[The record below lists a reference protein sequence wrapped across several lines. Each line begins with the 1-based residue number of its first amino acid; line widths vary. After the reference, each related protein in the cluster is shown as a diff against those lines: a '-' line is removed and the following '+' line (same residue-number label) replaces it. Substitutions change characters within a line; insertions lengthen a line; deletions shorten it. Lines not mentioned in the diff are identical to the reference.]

1 MKLSKTPLTLRGRT
15 LIPNIVLDMA
25 AKSSL
30 SGPEHQELMRLC
42 QKLFPE
48 DRVRKW
54 IADQKD
60 LESGSPGRG
69 EPDVE

>member
-1 MKLSKTPLTLRGRT
+1 MKLSQTPLTQRGRT
-15 LIPNIVLDMA
+15 LIPNIILDMA

-30 SGPEHQELMRLC
+30 SGQENQELMRLC

-54 IADQKD
+54 IADQQE
-60 LESGSPGRG
+60 LEQRAIR
-69 EPDVE
+69 

>member
-1 MKLSKTPLTLRGRT
+1 MKLKTTLRGRT
-15 LIPNIVLDMA
+15 LIPNIILDMA

-30 SGPEHQELMRLC
+30 TRLEQQTLMQLC

-54 IADQKD
+54 TADQED
-60 LESGSPGRG
+60 LEQSARR
-69 EPDVE
+69 